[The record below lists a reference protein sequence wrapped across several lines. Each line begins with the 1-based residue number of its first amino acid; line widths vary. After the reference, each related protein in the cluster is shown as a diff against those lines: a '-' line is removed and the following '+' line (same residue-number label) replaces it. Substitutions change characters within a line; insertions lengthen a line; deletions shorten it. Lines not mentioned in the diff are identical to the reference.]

1 MINSN
6 FIETVKSLEN
16 LIIEFQGLVSNEEKY
31 NEKSSYIQE
40 LYKSLITLNKK
51 CQTQSFQIAVL
62 ALVKSGKSTFTNAL
76 LGNEYLPTSNVPET
90 SRIVRIL
97 HSSDISNGKLIDGKQ
112 KIEGVENIKNYLKD
126 LNEVARRENIQPS
139 EDEIML
145 YAPISVLSDKALS
158 GVTFQILDT
167 PGPNEAGAEQLRLKV
182 DRLLEEVDVII
193 YLLDY
198 TKLKTQEENELIGKL
213 RDFRS
218 DILNSDRLFFVVN
231 KIDLENRNGLTPEQ
245 TVDYVYELLKNQ
257 NLPCLDKS
265 KILTISAENALLA
278 RLVAG
283 NNPTNKSIE
292 DFSRKVFGYKSKGK
306 TLDDCKNETTEFLKE
321 SYLPNI
327 ENKVISFIYENRSKI
342 LFDSIFGDLSKQI
355 NSFQNYLA
363 TAQSTLSDNSV
374 NFRLQIDKIQQD
386 IEEAKKKLQQITEKS
401 NLFEKTLTEW
411 INKKFTSFE
420 LEAIDIIDMAFD
432 KKINEKR
439 KKEKEDE
446 AYDFKELGEVAL
458 EIISFWKPA
467 LGKIIKKAIR
477 RSKNTINLLSKVA
490 TNISKMNVSS
500 SSKSEMR
507 TTIEN
512 VNNSISNLFME
523 TFASFRDD
531 LEREAVSKQKQLFTD
546 FSIIINQASRQIEE
560 KIGKTLNITLQEVPI
575 NFPNHTINEMHSQIE
590 NLIKTNQSTH
600 RETIKTGWCG
610 GTDEVK
616 ETTTYNYTLDNKS
629 IKEFWINEVKEMNRV
644 SLITSQKLIKS
655 SIQDAIDNAKSKFE
669 KYAES
674 YLSII
679 KREEEEKRKGV
690 SEVEKRVKIIKEQN
704 NKLNKIKQQLIDL
717 K

>member
-1 MINSN
+1 MISSN
-6 FIETVKSLEN
+6 FIETIKSVES
-16 LIIEFQGLVSNEEKY
+16 LIAEFQGLINYEKKY
-31 NEKSSYIQE
+31 NEQSSYIQE
-40 LYKSLITLNKK
+40 LDKSLLTLSRK

-97 HSSDISNGKLIDGKQ
+97 HSSDMPNGKLIDGEQ
-112 KIEGVENIKNYLKD
+112 KTEGVENIKNYLKD

-145 YAPISVLSDKALS
+145 YAPITVLSEKELS

-198 TKLKTQEENELIGKL
+198 TKLRTQEEKELIDKL
-213 RDFRS
+213 KVLRS

-231 KIDLENRNGLTPEQ
+231 KIDLKGLNGLTPEQ
-245 TVDYVYELLKNQ
+245 TVDYVYKLLQEQ
-257 NLPCLDKS
+257 NLPYLDKS
-265 KILTISAENALLA
+265 KILTVSSEKALLA
-278 RLVAG
+278 RLV
-283 NNPTNKSIE
+283 NTPNPSETVINYFKTKYFGEEAEDKTIADCREKSGI
-292 DFSRKVFGYKSKGK
+292 FLSKSG
-306 TLDDCKNETTEFLKE
+306 LID
-321 SYLPNI
+321 I
-327 ENKVISFIYENRSKI
+327 ENKIISFIYENRSKI
-342 LFDSIFGDLSKQI
+342 LFDIIFGDLSKQI
-355 NSFQNYLA
+355 TSFQNYLA
-363 TAQSTLSDNSV
+363 TAESTLSNNSV
-374 NFRLQIDKIQQD
+374 NFKLQIDKIEED
-386 IEEAKKKLQQITEKS
+386 IEDAKKKLQQITEKS
-401 NLFEKTLTEW
+401 KLFEETLTEW

-439 KKEKEDE
+439 KQEKENE
-446 AYDFKELGEVAL
+446 SFDFTELGEAVV
-458 EIISFWKPA
+458 EILSFWKPA
-467 LGKIIKKAIR
+467 LGKFVKMALR

-490 TNISKMNVSS
+490 TNIAKLNFSS
-500 SSKSEMR
+500 NSKSEIYE
-507 TTIEN
+507 TISN

-523 TFASFRDD
+523 TFATFRDD
-531 LEREAVSKQKQLFTD
+531 LEREAVGKQKELFAE
-546 FSIIINQASRQIEE
+546 FSVIINQASRQIEE

-575 NFPNHTINEMHSQIE
+575 SFPNHTINEMHSQID

-600 RETIKTGWCG
+600 KQKIKKGWCQN
-610 GTDEVK
+610 DEEK
-616 ETTTYNYTLDNKS
+616 ETTTYHYTLDNKS

-655 SIQDAIDNAKSKFE
+655 SIQDAIDNAKTKFE

-679 KREEEEKRKGV
+679 KREEQEKRKGV
-690 SEVEKRVKIIKEQN
+690 LEVDKRVKIIKEQN
-704 NKLNKIKQQLIDL
+704 NKLNKIKQQLVDL